1 MNNVVEV
8 ALVARVGDGKVPVIL
23 AVFHDPAML
32 NDALRRATI
41 AAAAER
47 GMRLD
52 ADPDIHTILRGTD
65 AGRIM

>member
-1 MNNVVEV
+1 MIEV
-8 ALVARVGDGKVPVIL
+8 ALVARVGARKEPVIL
-23 AVFHDPAML
+23 AVFRDPAML
-32 NDALRRATI
+32 TDALHRAAV

-52 ADPDIHTILRGTD
+52 ADPDIHAVLRGMD